1 MQQLRVATAALQAM
15 AVNWGTSTSA
25 LTETAAPAK
34 LALSSQPSAAAV
46 NAAHADVAIFTADLA
61 NRVDMR
67 AQHAADA
74 DSQYI
79 AHESHSVE
87 ELKALTD
94 SLAVG

>member
-1 MQQLRVATAALQAM
+1 MQQLRVATAALLAM
-15 AVNWGTSTSA
+15 TVSWGTSAGA

-34 LALSSQPSAAAV
+34 LALSSPPSAAAV
-46 NAAHADVAIFTADLA
+46 NAAHANVAIFTADPA

-67 AQHAADA
+67 AHHVADT
-74 DSQYI
+74 DTRYI

-94 SLAVG
+94 SLTVG